1 MESLGRLLQKE
12 KGSRGVLRRIRP
24 VLKYAAALIIFCGCY
39 FVYQWVDFSK
49 NTPMSAHQ
57 EQRERVHMQ
66 LLPDGSEITLFGN
79 STFETLSYDEHS
91 RSILLIGRADFSVVP
106 SKVPFFV
113 HTESGYFT
121 KVLGTKFEVQDV
133 AGKYRV
139 AVERG
144 RVSVGKGEDIVGI
157 LSKGDSLI
165 AVGADLQLF
174 VSSNSPLVFD
184 GMKLADVLHTI
195 NRAYDTQVELADN
208 LDGSEKCTASFER
221 YLSVT
226 EVVDVLCEMY
236 GYTYTIE
243 GRRII
248 IK

>member
-1 MESLGRLLQKE
+1 
-12 KGSRGVLRRIRP
+12 
-24 VLKYAAALIIFCGCY
+24 
-39 FVYQWVDFSK
+39 
-49 NTPMSAHQ
+49 
-57 EQRERVHMQ
+57 
-66 LLPDGSEITLFGN
+66 
-79 STFETLSYDEHS
+79 
-91 RSILLIGRADFSVVP
+91 
-106 SKVPFFV
+106 
-113 HTESGYFT
+113 
-121 KVLGTKFEVQDV
+121 VQDV